1 MKKQSGLLRRSIIL
15 ALLLLCILAALTVVS
30 FAADI
35 VESGY
40 CGGEGN
46 MVNLSWTLDSE
57 GILTISG
64 TGIMRDYNYNFWW
77 TDSKVKKVII
87 ESGVT
92 SIGARA
98 FSYCSNLSSITIP
111 ASVTSIGDYAFSN
124 CANLSSIT
132 IPTGVTSIGE
142 GAFQGSGLVSI
153 TLPYGVASIED
164 GSFRGCG
171 SLSSITISDSVT
183 SIGYGV
189 FESCKS
195 LTNVKLSARLASI
208 GGYAFSGCSGLTD
221 ITIPAS
227 VSSIGRG
234 AFNGCSSISSI
245 RVAVGNTV
253 YDSRNNCNAII
264 ETQTNTLILGCKN
277 TVIQNTVESIGRFA
291 FSEAGLVTITI
302 PGNVKTIGEYA
313 FYGCKGLTGVT
324 ISTGTTSIEQYAFLF
339 CSSLASI
346 SLPDSITSIGNWAF
360 ENCSSLT
367 SIVIP
372 SSVTSI
378 GKGAFSGCD
387 SLSSVSV
394 SALNSVYDSRSNCN
408 AIIETQSNILVAGC
422 QSTVIPTSVTSIGSS
437 AFSGCIGLT
446 SMEIP
451 DSITRIESAAF
462 ADCDNLAFVSIPNSV
477 TSIGESAFSRC
488 YALTSVVIPASVTSI
503 GDMAFSWC
511 KLDDAF
517 FCGNAPEM
525 KYDVFNGVDRN
536 TFTVHYISGTT
547 GWTDSTAYN
556 AARGTW
562 NGYKLALW
570 DGQFVQIQQAD
581 RQSITLQVQNHEEAY
596 VYAAIYE
603 NSRFVK
609 TVCKLVPVNAGE
621 VTFALGLDELPEGA
635 VVKAFVLAAD
645 GKTPLAKN
653 AVWTV
658 C

>member
-111 ASVTSIGDYAFSN
+111 ASVTSIGEGAFAG

-132 IPTGVTSIGE
+132 IPTSVTSIGKY
-142 GAFQGSGLVSI
+142 AFQGSGLVGI
-153 TLPYGVASIED
+153 TIPYGVASIED

-208 GGYAFSGCSGLTD
+208 GGYAFSGCSSLTD

-346 SLPDSITSIGNWAF
+346 SLPDSMTSIGDNAF
-360 ENCSSLT
+360 MNCSSLT

-372 SSVTSI
+372 SRVTSI
-378 GKGAFSGCD
+378 GGGAFSGCS
-387 SLSSVSV
+387 SLSDVSV
-394 SALNSVYDSRSNCN
+394 NAENSVYDSRRNCN
-408 AIIETQSNILVAGC
+408 AIIETQSNTLIFGC
-422 QSTVIPTSVTSIGSS
+422 QSTVIPNGVTSIGSS
-437 AFSGCIGLT
+437 AFSGCTGLT
-446 SMEIP
+446 SIEFP
-451 DSITRIESAAF
+451 DSITSIASYAF
-462 ADCDNLAFVSIPNSV
+462 SQCSNLAFVSIPNSV
-477 TSIGESAFSRC
+477 TNIGESAFSSC

-525 KYDVFNGVDRN
+525 KYDVFNGVNQN
-536 TFTVHYISGTT
+536 TFTVRYIFGTT
-547 GWTDSTAYN
+547 GWTDGTAYN

-562 NGYKLALW
+562 NGYNLALW
-570 DGQFVQIQQAD
+570 DGQFVQFQQATP
-581 RQSITLQVQNHEEAY
+581 QSVTIHVQNKEEAY

-603 NSRFVK
+603 NGRFVK
-609 TVCKLVPVNAGE
+609 TVCKLVPVNAGK

-635 VVKAFVLAAD
+635 VIKAFVLAAD

-653 AVWTV
+653 AVWMV
-658 C
+658 R